1 MSRFISNLKLL
12 QKLTIP
18 AIFILIAGIVTMIF
32 AAEWLGQIEVN
43 SKVVD
48 RDALRLELA
57 LETVNGLNAAT
68 VLQRDVRLAETL
80 DETQSKATIYKKY
93 LDQVQKTLDDLLAA
107 TSEPEQHRLVAE
119 CVGFYQE
126 FLKATLETVNS
137 KIDSFKTHATASA
150 GGGARQWRSKLD
162 VSLNKTVELS
172 KADMRRAKQDTIE
185 SGRHSAILLASVS
198 GMAQLFALCL
208 LAWIAVSQVS
218 RPLHRMTGLMGRLA
232 AGDLDVNVTRDD
244 RRDEV
249 GALGQ
254 ALAIFKENAIAARD
268 LEAQQEAE
276 RQQREV
282 RTVAI
287 ETHVRQFERSVE
299 TALGAFS
306 AASRQM
312 RATSTNIATIAD
324 TAGRQSSA
332 VMAASEQASMNVQTV
347 AGASEELSAS
357 IAEITAQ
364 VVSSAE
370 VAAAAVRETKA
381 TDDMVRSLAE
391 AAKRIGEVVR
401 LINDI
406 ASQTNL
412 LALNATI
419 EAARAGEAG
428 KGFAVVASEVKNLAN
443 QTARATEDIAGQVA
457 DIRLATENV
466 VGAISMIGN
475 TIVRV
480 SEISSSIASAV
491 EEQSAATREI
501 SRNTHE
507 AARNT
512 DEVQQNIAGLDRMT
526 ADSRKAAGEELVA
539 AQEISRQAELL
550 GTEITSF
557 LSAIR
562 AA

>member
-1 MSRFISNLKLL
+1 MSRLVSNLKLL
-12 QKLTIP
+12 QKLAIP
-18 AIFILIAGIVTMIF
+18 AVFILIAGLVTMIF
-32 AAEWLGQIEVN
+32 AAGWLAQIEVN
-43 SKVVD
+43 SETVD
-48 RDALRLELA
+48 RDSQRLELA
-57 LETVNGLNAAT
+57 LETVSGLNAAT

-80 DETQSKATIYKKY
+80 EETQSKAIGYKQY
-93 LDQVQKTLDDLLAA
+93 LDQVQKTLADLLAA
-107 TSEPEQHRLVAE
+107 TDDPEQHRLVAD

-137 KIDSFKTHATASA
+137 KIDSFKTHAAAST
-150 GGGARQWRSKLD
+150 GGGARQWRTKLD
-162 VSLNKTVELS
+162 DSLAKTVELS
-172 KADMRRAKQDTIE
+172 KADMGRAKQDTIE
-185 SGRHSAILLASVS
+185 SGRHSALLLATVS
-198 GMAQLFALCL
+198 GFAQLFALCL

-218 RPLHRMTGLMGRLA
+218 RPLRRMTALMARLA
-232 AGDLDVNVTRDD
+232 SGDLEVNVTRDD

-254 ALAIFKENAIAARD
+254 ALVIFKENAIAARE
-268 LEAQQEAE
+268 LEARQEVE
-276 RQQREV
+276 RQQRDV
-282 RTVAI
+282 RTAAI
-287 ETHVRQFERSVE
+287 ETHVKQFERSVE
-299 TALGAFS
+299 TTLGAFTT
-306 AASRQM
+306 ASRQM
-312 RATSTNIATIAD
+312 RTSSTNIASLAD

-332 VMAASEQASMNVQTV
+332 VMAASEQASLNVQTV

-370 VAAAAVRETKA
+370 VAAAAVREAKA
-381 TDDMVRSLAE
+381 TDEMVRSLSE
-391 AAKRIGEVVR
+391 AAQRIGEVVR

-406 ASQTNL
+406 AGQTNL

-419 EAARAGEAG
+419 EAARAGDAG
-428 KGFAVVASEVKNLAN
+428 KGFAVVASEVKSLAN
-443 QTARATEDIAGQVA
+443 QTARATDDIAGQVA

-466 VGAISMIGN
+466 VGAIATIGN

-501 SRNTHE
+501 SRNTQE

-512 DEVQQNIAGLDRMT
+512 DDVQQNIAGLDRMT
-526 ADSRKAAGEELVA
+526 ADSRKAAGEELVV
-539 AQEISRQAELL
+539 AQEISRQAESL
-550 GTEITSF
+550 GTEITRF